1 MGSSYDRFDRASGL
15 SDALFGASLAIQAQR
30 AQFAN
35 YAISKAAQYMQ
46 DNKTDEAIGE
56 FKKALAF
63 DPENSTAL
71 TYIGKL
77 YMGQGKNFEAIKTF
91 KELVRQQPLSVN
103 AKVNLGNA
111 YLQDKNYVESEK
123 VFKEASRLDPL
134 NPLADYTLGHQYLQT
149 GRFNDA
155 EAQFLKAQKAAPKDG
170 NIYYG
175 LGATYNKMGKHDQ
188 AVANL
193 EKALSLKEGFSAAHY
208 ELGIAYNALGRTED
222 AQKQLS
228 ILQSARAI
236 EAEDLKFVL
245 EKPRLVAMDTTKS
258 GGFSELL
265 GPGTPLWMLDI
276 ENVAKPDSLM
286 NPNTSKKFTI
296 AFQFTNEMDISSVT
310 NPLNWSISRGKTAA
324 SGYYNNMMP
333 VNTDR
338 EASVTPLPLSVTYDP
353 INRQAMLTFRISQNA
368 NADATIDPKHLV
380 FKFFGKDAAGRQ
392 MDTSADEID
401 GYALKSF

>member
-1 MGSSYDRFDRASGL
+1 MGSSYDTSAAA
-15 SDALFGASLAIQAQR
+15 DALFGAAIAVQGQR
-30 AQFAN
+30 AQLAN
-35 YAISKAAQYMQ
+35 YALNKAAQYMQ
-46 DNKTDEAIGE
+46 DNKNDEAITE
-56 FKKALAF
+56 LKKALAF
-63 DPENSTAL
+63 DSQNTTAL
-71 TYIGKL
+71 TYMGKL
-77 YMGQGKNFEAIKTF
+77 YMSQGKNFEAIKAF

-123 VFKEASRLDPL
+123 AFKEAARLDPL

-149 GRFNDA
+149 GRLQEA
-155 EAQFLKAQKAAPKDG
+155 EAQFLKAQRAAPTDG

-175 LGATYNKMGKHDQ
+175 LGAVYNKMGKHDE
-188 AVANL
+188 AVTNL
-193 EKALSLKEGFSAAHY
+193 MKAVSLKDNFSAANY
-208 ELGIAYNALGRTED
+208 ELGIAYNALGRTDD

-228 ILQSARAI
+228 ILKSAGAS
-236 EAEDLKFVL
+236 EAEDLKFIL
-245 EKPRLVAMDTTKS
+245 DKPRLVTMDTSKS

-265 GPGTPLWMLDI
+265 GPGTPLWMLDTQNI
-276 ENVAKPDSLM
+276 ANPDSLI
-286 NPNTSKKFTI
+286 NPNTSKTFTLT
-296 AFQFTNEMDISSVT
+296 FQFNNEMDISSVT

-338 EASVTPLPLSVTYDP
+338 EASITPVPLSVTYDP

-392 MDTSADEID
+392 MDPAADEFD
-401 GYALKSF
+401 GYALTAF